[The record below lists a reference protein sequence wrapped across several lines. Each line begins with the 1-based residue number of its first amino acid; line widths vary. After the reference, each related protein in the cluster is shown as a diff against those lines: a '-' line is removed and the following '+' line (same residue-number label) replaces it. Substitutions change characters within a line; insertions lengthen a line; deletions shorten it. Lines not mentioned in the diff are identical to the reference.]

1 MSLDRLIVLIMR
13 GGNNMQSN
21 HWGGLLVAL
30 IGLVILIF
38 MIITMSGVG
47 CFAWMFAGRGVG

>member
-1 MSLDRLIVLIMR
+1 MH
-13 GGNNMQSN
+13 SN